1 MVQLLGLAH
10 QALLWIECY
19 QERLVA
25 LGVMEFQ
32 LLMAAAAHITA
43 AEQQISLALQQVLI
57 TCAGQK
63 LLLFAQLA
71 LLPLH
76 ELLQLL
82 FQPLALL
89 LALGLPQ
96 ALAVVTRQGQV
107 ES

>member
-1 MVQLLGLAH
+1 
-10 QALLWIECY
+10 
-19 QERLVA
+19 
-25 LGVMEFQ
+25 MEFQ

-82 FQPLALL
+82 FQPLAFL